1 MFELDHVVYFT
12 TKNPQQVVEQEQ
24 IEGLHPVKGGQHLDW
39 GTYNALF
46 YTKNSYIEW
55 LAIEDENIAKQSTQ
69 PLVKQLLYD
78 IADGEGFASLCLRS
92 NDIEKKNRY
101 FQKMGYRTSG
111 IIPAERRTSNGE
123 LRKWKMLFI
132 DHKIDHTLPYPFFI
146 QWEQTDEERYSSLR
160 EDGTVKPENEE
171 LTIKRCTFHVKNV
184 EEKLIHWSRLLS
196 LPTKGNTLKL
206 GNTVFVFEEKHNS
219 KERLHTIEI
228 AKG

>member
-12 TKNPQQVVEQEQ
+12 TKNPQQIVEQEQ
-24 IEGLHPVKGGQHLDW
+24 IEGIHPVKGGQHLHW

-55 LAIEDENIAKQSTQ
+55 LAVEDENIAEQSTQ

-78 IADGEGFASLCLRS
+78 IVDDEGFASLCLRS
-92 NDIEKKNRY
+92 NDLEKKNRY
-101 FQKMGYRTSG
+101 FKKMGYRTSG
-111 IIPAERRTSNGE
+111 IIHAERKTDSGE

-132 DHKIDHTLPYPFFI
+132 DHKINHTLPYPFFI
-146 QWEQTDEERYSSLR
+146 EWEKSIEERYASLR
-160 EDGTVKPENEE
+160 EDGTIKPENEE
-171 LTIKRCTFHVKNV
+171 LAIKRCIFHVKNV
-184 EEKLIHWSRLLS
+184 EEKLTHWSRLLS

-206 GNTVFVFEEKHNS
+206 ANTTFVFEEKLDS

-228 AKG
+228 VKG